1 MRLERDATGCGH
13 PFCLWC
19 VPGKKRAF
27 HDGNRIRIACSS
39 STDTFRVSTSLAF
52 SEGESCAFMV
62 SAHDD
67 IDAQWDIISALM
79 RLLGQKSREADRAR
93 KSLYPTR
100 EAIVQM
106 RTLQALDGA
115 LLGASHRAIAA
126 ALFGYKEGVLR
137 WHADGDVRARVR
149 HLVRRGRAFM
159 DGGYRA
165 LLTSSP

>member
-1 MRLERDATGCGH
+1 MRLERDATGCGY

-39 STDTFRVSTSLAF
+39 STDTFRVSTSLAL

-62 SAHDD
+62 SADDD
-67 IDAQWDIISALM
+67 IDTQWAIISALM
-79 RLLGQKSREADRAR
+79 RLLGRKSRRADRAR

-115 LLGASHRAIAA
+115 LLGASHWSGSR
-126 ALFGYKEGVLR
+126 ECET
-137 WHADGDVRARVR
+137 
-149 HLVRRGRAFM
+149 
-159 DGGYRA
+159 
-165 LLTSSP
+165 TSDPNYQPSR

>member
-1 MRLERDATGCGH
+1 M
-13 PFCLWC
+13 
-19 VPGKKRAF
+19 
-27 HDGNRIRIACSS
+27 I
-39 STDTFRVSTSLAF
+39 
-52 SEGESCAFMV
+52 
-62 SAHDD
+62 SADDD
-67 IDAQWDIISALM
+67 IETQWAIISALM
-79 RLLGQKSREADRAR
+79 RLLGRKSRRADKAR

-126 ALFGYKEGVLR
+126 ALFGYKEGVLH

-149 HLVRRGRAFM
+149 HLVRRGHTLM

-165 LLTSSP
+165 LLTSSPRGKGDPSHVSKSP